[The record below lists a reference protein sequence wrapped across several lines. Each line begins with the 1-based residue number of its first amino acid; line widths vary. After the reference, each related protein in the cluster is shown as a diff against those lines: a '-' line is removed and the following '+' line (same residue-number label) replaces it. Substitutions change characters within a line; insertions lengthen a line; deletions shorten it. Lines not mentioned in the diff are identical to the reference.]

1 MLNRYLGNKT
11 SMLEPILAAVE
22 ATTPSGGRVGDLF
35 AGSMTVSAA
44 LKQAG
49 YNVVSNDINHF
60 SSIYGR
66 AFIVNSTI
74 PEFDIGLIPS
84 KQRSKVKKLV
94 RERLE
99 ELRGNPGFAFLEE
112 ASSAASFDHLA
123 RMIEFMNV
131 VQVKDLPTE
140 YQSKHFFDTYTDG
153 GAHSAFKS
161 LRGTKGR
168 RRFFSGE
175 NALRLDAAL
184 NLMRF
189 WFRTGAISEDLL
201 AIGLATVCRA
211 AERVGNIQ
219 GTWHDFPREW
229 TEPRALNTI
238 RFTPPP
244 MDMALTGG
252 KHVVGLAEDSLEFAR
267 RCPPLDTLYL
277 DPPYNF
283 RQYTSYYFLPNTIT
297 RYPYLDDPD
306 TWFSQ
311 VKHVRGQNMELGFDS
326 SFCKKHQFIPSL
338 QELIERVPTKH
349 VILSYFNGRNHW
361 NDFKKEANGVGLNML
376 TEFFESEL
384 FMPGSLK
391 IVPVERTN
399 YQSYIGY
406 TARKIDEYLFIARKH
421 T

>member
-1 MLNRYLGNKT
+1 
-11 SMLEPILAAVE
+11 
-22 ATTPSGGRVGDLF
+22 
-35 AGSMTVSAA
+35 
-44 LKQAG
+44 
-49 YNVVSNDINHF
+49 
-60 SSIYGR
+60 
-66 AFIVNSTI
+66 
-74 PEFDIGLIPS
+74 
-84 KQRSKVKKLV
+84 
-94 RERLE
+94 
-99 ELRGNPGFAFLEE
+99 
-112 ASSAASFDHLA
+112 
-123 RMIEFMNV
+123 
-131 VQVKDLPTE
+131 
-140 YQSKHFFDTYTDG
+140 
-153 GAHSAFKS
+153 
-161 LRGTKGR
+161 
-168 RRFFSGE
+168 
-175 NALRLDAAL
+175 
-184 NLMRF
+184 
-189 WFRTGAISEDLL
+189 
-201 AIGLATVCRA
+201 
-211 AERVGNIQ
+211 
-219 GTWHDFPREW
+219 
-229 TEPRALNTI
+229 
-238 RFTPPP
+238 